1 MYNYDFL
8 EKGSGMVSPQ
18 HFVYEKM
25 FLMLFSIK
33 WPNFINWLHLLL
45 EILVNMCIT
54 IVCCPGCDAINIEI
68 NLIFFMKSFF
78 YMTKKSRQNFKY
90 IENKKGSW
98 GKIKTFFVIS
108 CTFKLELAPLT
119 SEKWHDERFL
129 VQVTQ
134 LMLDIHIVQKK
145 IVLTYFKEKTMSFST

>member
-8 EKGSGMVSPQ
+8 EKGSGMVSPL

-25 FLMLFSIK
+25 FLMLFSIN

-145 IVLTYFKEKTMSFST
+145 NCSDIF

>member
-1 MYNYDFL
+1 
-8 EKGSGMVSPQ
+8 MVSPQ

-25 FLMLFSIK
+25 FLMLFSIN

-145 IVLTYFKEKTMSFST
+145 KLFWRILKKKRWVSQLNP

>member
-8 EKGSGMVSPQ
+8 EKGSGMVSPL

-25 FLMLFSIK
+25 FLMLFSIN

>member
-8 EKGSGMVSPQ
+8 EKGSGMVSPL

-25 FLMLFSIK
+25 FLMLFSIN

-98 GKIKTFFVIS
+98 GTIKTFSVIS

-145 IVLTYFKEKTMSFST
+145 NCSDVF

>member
-18 HFVYEKM
+18 HFVYEM
-25 FLMLFSIK
+25 FLMLFSIN

>member
-25 FLMLFSIK
+25 FLMLFSIN

-54 IVCCPGCDAINIEI
+54 IACCPGCDAINIEI

-145 IVLTYFKEKTMSFST
+145 NCSDIF

>member
-8 EKGSGMVSPQ
+8 EKGPGMVS
-18 HFVYEKM
+18 FVYEKM
-25 FLMLFSIK
+25 FLMLFSIN

-90 IENKKGSW
+90 IENKNGSW
-98 GKIKTFFVIS
+98 GKIKTLSVIS
-108 CTFKLELAPLT
+108 CTFKLELALLT

-129 VQVTQ
+129 GQGTQ

-145 IVLTYFKEKTMSFST
+145 NCSDVF

>member
-1 MYNYDFL
+1 
-8 EKGSGMVSPQ
+8 MVSPQ

-25 FLMLFSIK
+25 FLMLFSIN